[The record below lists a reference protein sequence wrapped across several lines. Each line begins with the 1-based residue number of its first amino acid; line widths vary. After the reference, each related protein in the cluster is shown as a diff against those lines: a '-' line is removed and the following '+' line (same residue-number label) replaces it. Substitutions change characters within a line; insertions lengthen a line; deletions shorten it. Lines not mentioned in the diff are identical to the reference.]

1 MRKQRIHLILMVI
14 LHRVLAVPSH
24 CWRRERTNLQSMYCI
39 SGRERQSETHKHFH
53 CNILHFWFPGSES
66 WICCCWTVV
75 EYLCWHTSGQC
86 FYSFVSSN
94 DHLNIWSANLRTN
107 NRLTG
112 LEVLGGRTW
121 ICPTRAKILKNR
133 VFLILFPAFLGE
145 FLCIE
150 PVLVLF
156 NRFGCGIR

>member
-24 CWRRERTNLQSMYCI
+24 RWRRGRTNLQSMYCI
-39 SGRERQSETHKHFH
+39 SGRERQSETYKHIY
-53 CNILHFWFPGSES
+53 CNILHLWFPGSES
-66 WICCCWTVV
+66 WVCCCWTAV

-94 DHLNIWSANLRTN
+94 DPVNIWSANLRTN

-112 LEVLGGRTW
+112 LEILGGRTW
-121 ICPTRAKILKNR
+121 ICPTRAKGARTSRGSGGMLSSENFEK
-133 VFLILFPAFLGE
+133 
-145 FLCIE
+145 
-150 PVLVLF
+150 
-156 NRFGCGIR
+156 